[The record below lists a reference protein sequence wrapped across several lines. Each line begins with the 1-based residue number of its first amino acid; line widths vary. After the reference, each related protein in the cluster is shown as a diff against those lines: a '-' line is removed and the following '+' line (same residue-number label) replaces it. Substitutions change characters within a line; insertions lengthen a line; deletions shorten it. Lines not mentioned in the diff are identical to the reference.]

1 MAARI
6 NKIFHDADTRNKIRA
21 AHIIRRFSQ
30 CLDGTITLD
39 AGQISCGK
47 TLLNKVLPDLQAVA
61 LDGRLEH
68 EAGDGIAALFA
79 AINGKTR
86 TLYACRRLPYA

>member
-6 NKIFHDADTRNKIRA
+6 RKIFHDVDTRNKIRA

-30 CLDGTITLD
+30 CLDGKIILS
-39 AGQISCGK
+39 AGQVSCGK

-68 EAGDGIAALFA
+68 EAGDSLAALMA

-86 TLYACRRLPYA
+86 SV